1 MGDIIKLSSPKTGEF
16 WELEILYEDDNLL
29 ALNKPSGLLSSPDRY
44 DPERPNLMKLLHHDI
59 ERATGWVRKRGLAYL
74 ANAHRLDFET
84 SGIMLMAKDKPSLIA
99 LADQFGSLKP
109 LKTYIALVHGH
120 MSSDGFEVD
129 AKIGPHPSQIGL
141 MRVDRKNGKHAKTRF
156 EVRERFED
164 FTLLNCMPLTGRT
177 HQIRVHLKQAGLAI
191 VGDKLYGG
199 KMLFLSQL
207 KKRYRLKGAAIERP
221 LMGRVALHAESLV
234 VQQPLTGQPVT
245 IVAPWPKDIN
255 VAIKYLRRYSA
266 FTEPTPDDGSLL
278 QREPPMA
285 SEPPASEESQITE
298 PPTTV

>member
-1 MGDIIKLSSPKTGEF
+1 MGDIIKLSSPKTGEI
-16 WELEILYEDDNLL
+16 WELEILHEDDNLL
-29 ALNKPSGLLSSPDRY
+29 ALGKPSGLLSSPDRY

-59 ERATGWVRKRGLAYL
+59 ERATGWVRKRGITYL

-84 SGIMLMAKDKPSLIA
+84 SGIMLLAKDKPSLVA

-109 LKTYIALVHGH
+109 LKTYIALVHGYI
-120 MSSDGFEVD
+120 SKEEFEVD
-129 AKIGPHPSQIGL
+129 AKIGPHPTQIGL
-141 MRVDRKNGKHAKTRF
+141 MRVDRKNGKKALTRF
-156 EVRERFED
+156 TIREHFED
-164 FTLLNCMPLTGRT
+164 YTLLNCMPLTGRT

-207 KKRYRLKGAAIERP
+207 KKRYHLKVDAIERP
-221 LMGRVALHAESLV
+221 LMGRVALHAETLV
-234 VQQPLTGQPVT
+234 VQHPATAQPVT
-245 IVAPWPKDIN
+245 ITAPWQKDIV

-266 FTEPTPDDGSLL
+266 AAQTQPAENPPTIDETQVS
-278 QREPPMA
+278 
-285 SEPPASEESQITE
+285 E